1 MDVMGFS
8 GVRAR
13 LVDGFSIK
21 YLPNKIKIAHHDF
34 GHFEMERTV

>member
-1 MDVMGFS
+1 MEVTGFL
-8 GVRAR
+8 GVTAE